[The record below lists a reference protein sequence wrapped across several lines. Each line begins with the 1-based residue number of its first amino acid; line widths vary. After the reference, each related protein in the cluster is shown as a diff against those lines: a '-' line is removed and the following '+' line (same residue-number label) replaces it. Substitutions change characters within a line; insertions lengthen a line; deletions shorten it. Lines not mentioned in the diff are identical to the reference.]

1 MSSLKPEM
9 QALCKDVATEFENWS
24 FVGDQFKNKTLKH
37 TDLIVSPG
45 LTFQGGGDNPS
56 CSMQPAV
63 YISHKKSMTLYK
75 KLLGY
80 EQLTSFIRFQTVRNL
95 LQHYPENLRIQGYVF
110 QHRQPYMVTGVGKQ
124 EPWPKECIGFDE
136 ARPAIKGLLMDGIE
150 LLRTYYDLSSEENM
164 LCNLPPK
171 YVPATGANEEMEMQ
185 PGLMICV
192 TRILQGD
199 FDFVERYASD
209 DYKTLRPKR
218 EVELNKIV
226 AALPDLKR
234 KYAETGSVI

>member
-56 CSMQPAV
+56 CSMQPSV
-63 YISHKKSMTLYK
+63 DIINKRSV
-75 KLLGY
+75 KLFKQIFGY
-80 EQLTSFIRFQTVRNL
+80 ARPTSFIRFQTARNL

-150 LLRTYYDLSSEENM
+150 LLQTYYDLSSEEN
-164 LCNLPPK
+164 LLRNLPPK
-171 YVPATGANEEMEMQ
+171 YVPAVGANEEMEMQ
-185 PGLMICV
+185 SGLMICV
-192 TRILQGD
+192 TRLLLGD
-199 FDFVERYASD
+199 FDFVVHYRSD

-218 EVELNKIV
+218 TKELDTMI
-226 AALPDLKR
+226 AALPELKH
-234 KYAETGSVI
+234 KYAETGSII